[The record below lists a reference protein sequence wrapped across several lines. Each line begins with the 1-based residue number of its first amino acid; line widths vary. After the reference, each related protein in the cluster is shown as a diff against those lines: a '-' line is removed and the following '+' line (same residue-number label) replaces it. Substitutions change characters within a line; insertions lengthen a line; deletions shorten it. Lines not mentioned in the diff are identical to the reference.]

1 MESSRTGASEGRRDE
16 DTGRL
21 GVQLLR
27 DPIAILRANLSL
39 ESAVLRHAIRLSVV
53 VAASDL
59 VLRLSHVDRGYWVS
73 LTLLVVLRPDF
84 ATTLQ
89 RSVMRVVGTVVGL
102 LLATGL
108 VHWIPGGGW
117 WQIALIGLFAFG
129 MRFSGPGNIALT
141 AVCLSG
147 LVVVL
152 LEINGVPAHTT
163 VVSRALATLAG
174 GGLAV
179 LAALVWPAWERR
191 FVAPR
196 LAALLGAYSDYVRVI
211 VDPDADRGTVQ
222 RARAACRLART
233 NAQASVDRAG
243 SEPVRGQ
250 GEVELGR
257 AVLAHTHR
265 FIHAMLS
272 VDAVR
277 PAIRRA
283 GGIGP
288 LTEFLTAAAGRARHG
303 ARRPHPRRAADR
315 RRVAPRSPGGT
326 GQPAQRRSGRRGR
339 PGNGLDADRGE
350 RPDHQQPRHPRR
362 GAAPTAPASVD
373 SVTTDAPAAD
383 VFADLAAFPP

>member
-1 MESSRTGASEGRRDE
+1 
-16 DTGRL
+16 
-21 GVQLLR
+21 
-27 DPIAILRANLSL
+27 
-39 ESAVLRHAIRLSVV
+39 VV

-108 VHWIPGGGW
+108 VHWIPGRDW
-117 WQIALIGLFAFG
+117 WQIALIAVLAFG
-129 MRFSGPGNIALT
+129 MRFAGPGNIALT
-141 AVCLSG
+141 AACLSG

-191 FVAPR
+191 FVAAR
-196 LAALLGAYSDYVRVI
+196 LAELLDAYSNYARVV

-283 GGIGP
+283 GGIDA
-288 LTEFLTAAAGRARHG
+288 LTEFLTAAAGVLEAARDALSRGEPPAAVASLRGRQDELAARLG
-303 ARRPHPRRAADR
+303 ADPDPAGGLETVSTLIEASDR
-315 RRVAPRSPGGT
+315 ITNSLDTLVEEL
-326 GQPAQRRSGRRGR
+326 QRQLPLTSGR
-339 PGNGLDADRGE
+339 
-350 RPDHQQPRHPRR
+350 
-362 GAAPTAPASVD
+362 
-373 SVTTDAPAAD
+373 
-383 VFADLAAFPP
+383 